1 MKYVKILALAAVAAT
16 ALMALLGT
24 SLASAT
30 VLCKENA
37 IPCPELKVYPAKT
50 NVSATTEPKTSVVF
64 RSTGGT
70 ELSTCSFST
79 IEGQTEKKGG
89 EKEPIVIPI
98 AQLSWFECTSIVLT
112 RELGTLEIDYIGP
125 ETRGTFTMKNVR
137 VTVSAFGVTCT
148 YGTGATAIDIGT
160 AKGTTS
166 ETSPATLTVSAVVPK
181 VEGSFLCPADAVWEG
196 SYNITE
202 PAPLYFKEK

>member
-1 MKYVKILALAAVAAT
+1 MLGLAAVAAM

-24 SLASAT
+24 GSASAT

-50 NVSATTEPKTSVVF
+50 SVTATTEPETSVVF

-70 ELSTCSFST
+70 DLSTCLAST

-98 AQLSWFECTSIVLT
+98 AQLAFFGCSGIVLT
-112 RELGTLEIDYIGP
+112 EVGTLEIDYIGP

-137 VTVSAFGVTCT
+137 VTVSVFGGVSCT
-148 YGTGATAIDIGT
+148 YGTGGTAIDIGT

-166 ETSPATLTVSAVVPK
+166 ETSPATLTVSAVAPK
-181 VEGSFLCPADAVWEG
+181 LEGNFLCPADAVWEAK
-196 SYNITE
+196 YNITE